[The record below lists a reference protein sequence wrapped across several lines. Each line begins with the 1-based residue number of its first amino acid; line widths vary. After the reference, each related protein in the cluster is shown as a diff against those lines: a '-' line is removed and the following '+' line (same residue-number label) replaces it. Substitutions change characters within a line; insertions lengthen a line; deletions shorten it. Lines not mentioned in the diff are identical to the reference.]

1 MKRVTLVAALS
12 AAAVMLCGRAE
23 QALASETR
31 EPAHVAVAAAE
42 PAATE
47 LEASSVE
54 PAPEFFA
61 ESADP
66 TCEDFGFFAADKK
79 TECDKSCKR
88 GNKCAKKQ
96 MCGEAQCPPPGYC
109 WKCPN

>member
-12 AAAVMLCGRAE
+12 AAVILCGLESAR
-23 QALASETR
+23 ASETR
-31 EPAHVAVAAAE
+31 EPAPATVAAAE

-47 LEASSVE
+47 IEASFVE
-54 PAPEFFA
+54 AAPDFFA

-66 TCEDFGFFAADKK
+66 TCEDFGFFGADKK
-79 TECDKSCKR
+79 TECDKACKR
-88 GNKCAKKQ
+88 GNKCSKKQ
-96 MCGEAQCPPPGYC
+96 VCGEAQCPPPGYC

>member
-1 MKRVTLVAALS
+1 MKRVTLVAAL
-12 AAAVMLCGRAE
+12 AVAAVVCGSSQA
-23 QALASETR
+23 ALATETR
-31 EPAHVAVAAAE
+31 EPAAAVAAE

-47 LEASSVE
+47 MEASFVE

-96 MCGEAQCPPPGYC
+96 VCGEAQCPPPGYC

>member
-12 AAAVMLCGRAE
+12 VAAVLCGLE
-23 QALASETR
+23 QKALASETR
-31 EPAHVAVAAAE
+31 EPAPATMAAAE

-47 LEASSVE
+47 IEASSVE

-79 TECDKSCKR
+79 TECDKTCKR

-96 MCGEAQCPPPGYC
+96 MCGDAQCPPPGYC

>member
-12 AAAVMLCGRAE
+12 AAALLCGLDHR
-23 QALASETR
+23 ALADETR
-31 EPAHVAVAAAE
+31 ETAPVAVAAAE

-47 LEASSVE
+47 LEASAVE

-66 TCEDFGFFAADKK
+66 TCEDFGFFGADKK
-79 TECDKSCKR
+79 TECDKTCKR
-88 GNKCAKKQ
+88 GNKCTKKQ
-96 MCGEAQCPPPGYC
+96 MCGDAQCPPPGYC

>member
-12 AAAVMLCGRAE
+12 VAAVLCGLE
-23 QALASETR
+23 QKALASETR
-31 EPAHVAVAAAE
+31 EPAPVTVAAAE

-47 LEASSVE
+47 IEASSVE

-66 TCEDFGFFAADKK
+66 TCEDFGFFGADKK
-79 TECDKSCKR
+79 TDCDKTCKR
-88 GNKCAKKQ
+88 GNKCTKKQ
-96 MCGEAQCPPPGYC
+96 MCGDAQCPPPGYC

>member
-12 AAAVMLCGRAE
+12 AAALLCGLGQPAV
-23 QALASETR
+23 ASDAR
-31 EPAHVAVAAAE
+31 EAAPGAVAAAE
-42 PAATE
+42 PAAAE
-47 LEASSVE
+47 LEASFVE

-79 TECDKSCKR
+79 TDCDKTCKR
-88 GNKCAKKQ
+88 GNKCTKKQ
-96 MCGEAQCPPPGYC
+96 MCGDAQCPPPGYC